1 MRSLSIPG
9 PLLVNE
15 CSRVGKDS
23 VVKLRVIPGHDES
36 AGAAR
41 TVSHGRTGIGIFRE
55 LNVSASFYNR
65 QDFFLDEFSVNTG
78 HSVVLQ
84 TAFAALRISASV
96 GDRDGDHRRNFALR
110 DQSVESR
117 KKEQVRS
124 IGTHDERRKA
134 AGYVLFGDVHGN
146 LPCVG
151 RGVAGAHDQ
160 FGGIGAIWGS
170 EGVWVACDARTDF
183 AW

>member
-23 VVKLRVIPGHDES
+23 VVKLRVITGHDES
-36 AGAAR
+36 AGAGR
-41 TVSHGRTGIGIFRE
+41 TLSHGRTGIGIFRE

-78 HSVVLQ
+78 HSVVFQ
-84 TAFAALRISASV
+84 AAFATLRISASV

-117 KKEQVRS
+117 KKEQVRP
-124 IGTHDERRKA
+124 IGTHEDGRKA
-134 AGYVLFGDVHGN
+134 AGYALFGHLHAN
-146 LPCVG
+146 LPRVE
-151 RGVAGAHDQ
+151 R
-160 FGGIGAIWGS
+160 
-170 EGVWVACDARTDF
+170 
-183 AW
+183 